1 MQALRL
7 KPLRI
12 NNIITTP
19 LIKPE
24 VLPNKERP
32 GFTFPLFHS
41 PKKVFPKCLTCYR
54 LAAAGST
61 ARGRE

>member
-12 NNIITTP
+12 NNIITPP

-24 VLPNKERP
+24 ALPTRNAP

-54 LAAAGST
+54 LAAAGSAT
-61 ARGRE
+61 SGRE